1 MSNNSSNNSE
11 KLRADLLNF
20 GPDVAEKGLVGV
32 VEVPAREVP
41 FRGAGLSFQ
50 PVLAGLYRA
59 ADPGAGG
66 FPFHGLTLTRP
77 AAPARS
83 SN

>member
-32 VEVPAREVP
+32 VEVPAREVR
-41 FRGAGLSFQ
+41 FVEQAYRSSLFWLACTGL
-50 PVLAGLYRA
+50 
-59 ADPGAGG
+59 
-66 FPFHGLTLTRP
+66 LTLGLVGFRFIG
-77 AAPARS
+77 
-83 SN
+83 